1 MNIDTRNKILS
12 TLKELL
18 PYLILIVVIIL
29 IKKFLFTTILVNG
42 KSMNDTLKEK
52 DFMILNKLSYKLN
65 DIDRFD
71 IVVVDALNE
80 KIIKRVI
87 GLPGEHIKFED
98 NKLYINGKQVTDSYA
113 KGITEDFDL
122 NELGLEVIP
131 DDYYFVLGDN
141 REDSLDSRV
150 IGVVKKDK
158 IIGTTDFIIYPFN
171 RFGKVK

>member
-18 PYLILIVVIIL
+18 PYLILIIVIIL

-98 NKLYINGKQVTDSYA
+98 NKLYINGKQVNDSYA